1 MKLLFDASS
10 LLYAL
15 KLGNLEIL
23 KENYTQW
30 LAVYESINALWK
42 EVLTKNLEREEA
54 LQIISILSNT
64 LEFMNILNPQKL
76 EEEIFKEAEAR
87 RTSAYDASY
96 VLLAR
101 KHGLILVTEDKDLRK
116 KALET
121 VETLSLNE
129 ASKHDLQDVY

>member
-23 KENYTQW
+23 KKDYIQW

-54 LQIISILSNT
+54 LQIINILSNT

-76 EEEIFKEAEAR
+76 KEEIFKEAEAR

-96 VLLAR
+96 VLLVR
-101 KHGLILVTEDKDLRK
+101 KHGLIIVTEDKDLRK

-129 ASKHDLQDVY
+129 ASKHNPQDAY